1 MKAGDAAAAPPAP
14 GLPAALVET
23 APSAVLGRVVRS
35 GAPLQRT
42 IAALLLF
49 IALYLGVFVL
59 ATAAFGTL
67 SAYLQRIV
75 FVCGIVSIG
84 LLARS
89 AAGAPWHKRSLLG
102 LLPDLCAIVLLVAG
116 LIYVLL
122 DYDSFASRIGY
133 PDATDLFFGVV
144 YLVATLE
151 VTRRVLGLPIL
162 LIVAFFILQ
171 ALFGQ
176 YFPSVL
182 NAPNVR
188 WQMLVEILF
197 MQDQGLFGPTTDVA
211 ATYLMLFLIF
221 GAILTKSNAV
231 QFFQDFSLALMGRR
245 PGGPAHVAVL
255 SSSLLGTASGSVVGN
270 VVGTGSFTIP
280 LMKRTGMKPEFAGAV
295 EAVASSGGQIMP
307 PVMGSAAFLMAG
319 FLGVSYWSI
328 VVAAI
333 IPALLYYLGVF
344 AQVELRARK
353 AALAPLVDRLPTVRG
368 ALAHGGHLLLGI
380 VALIVPFFFGASP
393 QRAGIIGV
401 AVLFFLVM
409 LRRHTRLNPRRTL
422 ESLADAFIEN
432 VAVGAAVAAAG
443 VLMGTIWVSGAGNL
457 LAEFVI
463 QASQGFLPAALVL
476 TAIVA
481 LILGMGLPT
490 PAVYLTVALLIV
502 PALVRM
508 GADELASHM
517 FAFYFGIL
525 ANVTPPVA
533 LAAYAAASLAG
544 ADLNRT
550 GWAAFK
556 LAIAGF
562 IVPFMF
568 VYHTGLLLKG
578 PWYEWAPVAATAAL
592 GVICLAAVV
601 EGWYRRPLDPL
612 RRGALLV
619 AALLLILPDNLASA
633 VGVVLALVVVV
644 PLHMSPV
651 RTVAGS
657 AADA

>member
-1 MKAGDAAAAPPAP
+1 MNAPSPVIVEAAPSH
-14 GLPAALVET
+14 T
-23 APSAVLGRVVRS
+23 MRRVVRE
-35 GAPLQRT
+35 GTPLQRALA
-42 IAALLLF
+42 AALMFFALF
-49 IALYLGVFVL
+49 LGVFVL
-59 ATAAFGTL
+59 ATAGFGTL
-67 SAYLQRIV
+67 PAYLQRIV

-89 AAGAPWHKRSLLG
+89 AAGTPWQRRGVLL
-102 LLPDLCAIVLLVAG
+102 LLPDLAAIAVLVAG
-116 LIYVLL
+116 LVYVLL
-122 DYDSFASRIGY
+122 DYESFALRIGF
-133 PDATDLFFGVV
+133 PDPTDLAFGLV
-144 YLVATLE
+144 YLIATLE

-162 LIVAFFILQ
+162 VIVAFFILQ
-171 ALFGQ
+171 ALFGES
-176 YFPSVL
+176 FPSML

-188 WQMLVEILF
+188 WQTLVEILF
-197 MQDQGLFGPTTDVA
+197 MQDQGLFGSTTDVA
-211 ATYLMLFLIF
+211 ATYLMLFLLF

-270 VVGTGSFTIP
+270 VAGTGSFTIP

-319 FLGVSYWSI
+319 FLGTSYWSI
-328 VVAAI
+328 VVAAL

-353 AALAPLVDRLPTVRG
+353 AALAPLVATLPTLRQ
-368 ALAHGGHLLLGI
+368 ALGSGGHLLLGI
-380 VALIVPFFFGASP
+380 LALVVPFFFGASP
-393 QRAGIIGV
+393 QRAGLIGV
-401 AVLFFLVM
+401 VTLFVLVM
-409 LRRHTRLNPRRTL
+409 LRRHTRLDPRRTL
-422 ESLADAFIEN
+422 EAIVDAFAEN

-457 LAEFVI
+457 LADLVLR
-463 QASQGFLPAALVL
+463 ASGETLPIALVL

-502 PALVRM
+502 PGLVRL
-508 GADELASHM
+508 GADVLASHM

-550 GWAAFK
+550 GWAALK

-568 VYHTGLLLKG
+568 VYHTGLLMKG
-578 PWYEWAPVAATAAL
+578 PWYEWVPVTVTAAV
-592 GVICLAAVV
+592 GVVCLAAVI
-601 EGWYRRPLDPL
+601 EGWYRRPLDLL
-612 RRGALLV
+612 RRAVLL
-619 AALLLILPDNLASA
+619 AAAILLILPDLWASA
-633 VGVVLALVVVV
+633 VGIVLALAVAV
-644 PLHMSPV
+644 PLHFKPV
-651 RTVAGS
+651 RTAASG
-657 AADA
+657 AADV